1 MKKETNVCVLLTGT
15 TRTSSRA
22 VKSDKNEAL
31 DEDIFCNGVYNVV
44 CFCVPDQ
51 WAVKGFT

>member
-31 DEDIFCNGVYNVV
+31 DEDIFCNGVCNVV

-51 WAVKGFT
+51 RAVKGFT